1 MKKIISYVKAKTE
14 KFLVIHDEYQDEF
27 HYCEFGNFLSSTA
40 EKHYKNEKML
50 AFFQTINSSIA
61 EDAKKEELVEYLET
75 IKKGYVKARLQN
87 NPVNFSTNPMA
98 NLTRLWEFELYG
110 EMIKEI
116 DILLS
121 KC

>member
-1 MKKIISYVKAKTE
+1 MKKITAYVKAKTE
-14 KFLVIHDEYQDEF
+14 KYLVNHDEHQDDF
-27 HYCEFGNFLSSTA
+27 HSCEFEIFLLSNA

-50 AFFQTINSSIA
+50 AFFQNLETSII
-61 EDAKKEELVEYLET
+61 DVTKEELVEYLET
-75 IKKGYVKARLQN
+75 TKKGYVRARLQN

-98 NLTRLWEFELYG
+98 NLIRLWEFEFYG

>member
-1 MKKIISYVKAKTE
+1 MKKIKSYVKAKTE
-14 KFLVIHDEYQDEF
+14 KYLAIHDDYQDNF
-27 HYCEFGNFLSSTA
+27 HYNEFGDFLSSFA

-50 AFFQTINSSIA
+50 AYFQNLNASI
-61 EDAKKEELVEYLET
+61 DDVTTVELVEYLET
-75 IKKGYVKARLQN
+75 TKKGYVKARLQN

-98 NLTRLWEFELYG
+98 NLTRLWDFEFYG

-121 KC
+121 KI

>member
-1 MKKIISYVKAKTE
+1 MKKITAYVKAKTE
-14 KFLVIHDEYQDEF
+14 NCLAIHDNYQDNF
-27 HYCEFGNFLSSTA
+27 HYNEFGDFLSSLA

-50 AFFQTINSSIA
+50 SYFQNLNASIG
-61 EDAKKEELVEYLET
+61 DVTKEELVEYLET
-75 IKKGYVKARLQN
+75 TKKGYVKTRLQN

-98 NLTRLWEFELYG
+98 NLIRLWDFEFYG
-110 EMIKEI
+110 ELIKEI